1 MAQLVVSI
9 SLPFPL
15 FAGGLVLSSPPQ
27 VLGRGG
33 AQRLLLVAAS
43 MALLGAREA
52 AHLFGV
58 ELSRILEGVYFA
70 LLLVLIGA
78 MIWSWRQARQP
89 SPSST
94 MSPR

>member
-1 MAQLVVSI
+1 
-9 SLPFPL
+9 
-15 FAGGLVLSSPPQ
+15 
-27 VLGRGG
+27 
-33 AQRLLLVAAS
+33 